1 MMVMAVTAS
10 QVPRPAARILI
21 VEDERLLCAGL
32 KLSLTRFGYEVEEA
46 ASGEEALECLRH
58 QAFDVVLLDLH
69 LPGIQGVELMKRIC
83 RLQPHIAIIILTG
96 KPDLESAIGAVKCR
110 ASDYL
115 IKPVD
120 LDELLDAIRRALQNG
135 GTAQGRDAPADEV
148 LELDG
153 LLLDREARQALI
165 RTADGRQVAVTLSP
179 SEVSLLAYMME
190 RTPAV
195 CSYTE
200 LAGRALG
207 YHLTNGEAR
216 ELLRPHIC
224 RLRRKIMAHRGA
236 PELIHT
242 VVGKGYRL
250 EVPPYAGG

>member
-1 MMVMAVTAS
+1 MTVTAY
-10 QVPRPAARILI
+10 QERRPAARILV
-21 VEDERLLCAGL
+21 VEDEQLLRAGL
-32 KLSLTRFGYEVEEA
+32 KLSLARLGYEVEEA
-46 ASGEEALECLRH
+46 ASGEEALEHLRH
-58 QAFDVVLLDLH
+58 QAFAVVLLDLH
-69 LPGIQGVELMKRIC
+69 LPGVQGGELMRRIC
-83 RLQPHIAIIILTG
+83 RLWPTIAIIILTG
-96 KPDLESAIGAVKCR
+96 EPDLESAIEAVKCR

-120 LDELLDAIRRALQNG
+120 LDELLGAIRRALQNG

-148 LELDG
+148 LELGG
-153 LLLDREARQALI
+153 LLLDREARRAVV
-165 RTADGRQVAVTLSP
+165 RTADGRQVAVALSP
-179 SEVSLLAYMME
+179 SEVSLLACMME
-190 RTPAV
+190 RAPAV

-200 LAGRALG
+200 LASRALG

-224 RLRRKIMAHRGA
+224 RLRRKITAHPGV
-236 PELIHT
+236 PELIQT

>member
-1 MMVMAVTAS
+1 MAVMAY
-10 QVPRPAARILI
+10 QEPRPAARIFI
-21 VEDERLLCAGL
+21 VEDEQLLRAGL
-32 KLSLTRFGYEVEEA
+32 KQSLTRFGYEVEEA
-46 ASGEEALECLRH
+46 ASGEEALERLMH
-58 QAFDVVLLDLH
+58 QAFEVVLLDLH
-69 LPGIQGVELMKRIC
+69 LPGIQGVELMRRIR
-83 RLQPHIAIIILTG
+83 RLQPTVAIIILTG

-115 IKPVD
+115 IKPVS
-120 LDELLDAIRRALQNG
+120 LDELLDAVRRALQNG
-135 GTAQGRDAPADEV
+135 GMAQGRDAPADGV
-148 LELDG
+148 LELGG
-153 LLLDREARQALI
+153 LLLDREARRAVI
-165 RTADGRQVAVTLSP
+165 RTADGRQVAITLSP

-200 LAGRALG
+200 LADRALG

-224 RLRRKIMAHRGA
+224 RLRRKFTAHPGA

-250 EVPPYAGG
+250 DVPPYAGG